1 MTVLEVELKHR
12 YASGF
17 ELEVSM
23 SMTRGRCALFGP
35 SGSGK
40 TSILRAIAGLL
51 RPDEVRVVVAGEVLD
66 GGGLHRAPEHRRV
79 GFVFQD
85 HLLFPHLTV
94 EKNLAFGKPRAGRG
108 GDEAFFQ
115 RVVDALDLG
124 DLLRRRPHELSGG
137 QSQRVALGRAILC
150 RPRILLMDEPLA
162 SLDRALK
169 RRVLDHLDRVTEEFD
184 IPLLFVSHAQG
195 DVLRLADEVVRLS
208 EGRVGTQGPTADVLE
223 QEEREGRLNPLNLVE
238 LVDVTEENGFWKGRM
253 GRQWVFFSTPPAPA
267 GRPTYVRFGA
277 SDVTLARAR
286 PEGLSIR
293 NCIPATVERI
303 VEPEGGGM
311 IFVALD
317 AGGRIWSEITP
328 KARDELELAPGS
340 EVFCLL
346 KTAALRTF

>member
-12 YASGF
+12 YDSGF
-17 ELEVSM
+17 ELDVAM
-23 SMTRGRCALFGP
+23 SMNAGRCALFGP

-40 TSILRAIAGLL
+40 TSILKAIAGLL
-51 RPDEVRVVVAGEVLD
+51 RSDHARIVVAGEIVD
-66 GGGLHRAPEHRRV
+66 GDGLRRAPERRGV

-94 EKNLAFGKPRAGRG
+94 EKNLVFGRPRTAKMR
-108 GDEAFFQ
+108 DEAFFR
-115 RVVDALDLG
+115 RVVGALDLG

-137 QSQRVALGRAILC
+137 QSQRVALGRAILS

-195 DVLRLADEVVRLS
+195 DVLRLADEIVSLDD
-208 EGRVGTQGPTADVLE
+208 GRVVGQGPTAEVLE

-238 LVDVTEENGFWKGRM
+238 VTDVIEEKGVWRGRM
-253 GRQWVFFSTPPAPA
+253 GDQWVFFSTPPAPA
-267 GRPTYVRFGA
+267 GRPTYIRFGA
-277 SDVTLARAR
+277 SDVTLARTR
-286 PEGLSIR
+286 PDGLSIR
-293 NCIPATVERI
+293 NCIPARVERI

-311 IFVALD
+311 VFVALE

-328 KARDELELAPGS
+328 KARDELGLVPGA

>member
-17 ELEVSM
+17 ELDVQMSM
-23 SMTRGRCALFGP
+23 SGGRCALFGP

-40 TSILRAIAGLL
+40 TTILKAIAGLL
-51 RPDEVRVVVAGEVLD
+51 RPDLARIVVAGDVLD
-66 GGGLHRAPEHRRV
+66 GAGVRVTPERRGV

-94 EKNLAFGKPRAGRG
+94 EKNLVFGRPRGAKDQDG
-108 GDEAFFQ
+108 AFFR

-124 DLLRRRPHELSGG
+124 DLLRHRPHELSGG
-137 QSQRVALGRAILC
+137 QSQRVALGRAILS

-195 DVLRLADEVVRLS
+195 DVLRLAEEIVSLDD
-208 EGRVGTQGPTADVLE
+208 GRVVAQGPTADVLE

-238 LVDVTEENGFWKGRM
+238 VTDVTEEGGYWKGRM
-253 GRQWVFFSTPPAPA
+253 GHQWVFFSTPPAPA
-267 GRPTYVRFGA
+267 GRPTYIRFGA
-277 SDVTLARAR
+277 SDVTLARTR

-311 IFVALD
+311 IFVAMD
-317 AGGRIWSEITP
+317 AGVRIWSEITP
-328 KARDELELAPGS
+328 RARDELKLATG
-340 EVFCLL
+340 EDVFCLL